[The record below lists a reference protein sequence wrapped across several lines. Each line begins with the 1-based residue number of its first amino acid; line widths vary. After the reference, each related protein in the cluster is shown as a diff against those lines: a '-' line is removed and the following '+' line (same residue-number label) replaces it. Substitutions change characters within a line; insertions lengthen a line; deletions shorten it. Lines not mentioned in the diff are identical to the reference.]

1 MVDTSLPLGS
11 NHYNKIVS
19 VKPIAISAT
28 ERAQF
33 SVKGINLSQPD
44 TRYSL
49 CSYCSQHFSLHFVP
63 QWLELIL
70 GSAYKIRFCYR
81 IVCFVTFVSELYGC
95 FLYSWIYYL
104 RLLCAVEGKY
114 LVQEATHEL
123 MDEKYDLKKQDELEC
138 VNFSCSIPAVTG
150 RGFIE
155 VVFLLLLRIN
165 PVAPILPCCYF

>member
-11 NHYNKIVS
+11 NHYNKILS

-33 SVKGINLSQPD
+33 LVKGINLSQPA

-49 CSYCSQHFSLHFVP
+49 LFSCSQYFLCHFIP
-63 QWLELIL
+63 QWLELIP
-70 GSAYKIRFCYR
+70 GSVYKIRFCFPYCMFCIGFR
-81 IVCFVTFVSELYGC
+81 CFLFSL
-95 FLYSWIYYL
+95 LYSWISYP

-123 MDEKYDLKKQDELEC
+123 IDDNDNFKEQDELQC
-138 VNFSCSIPAVTG
+138 VNFSCSIPTVTG

-155 VVFLLLLRIN
+155 VVFLLLLIID
-165 PVAPILPCCYF
+165 PVAPFLPFRYL